1 MTTLPP
7 TEQRN
12 PASLHLDKLP
22 TYELAALFNREDAR
36 AVQAVGDVVPDIA
49 RGIEMISAVL
59 ESGGRWF
66 LVGAGTSGRLALL
79 DAMELEPTFNLPP
92 GLVIPILAGGPA
104 AAVGSTEDVEDDA
117 ERGATDLRDQGLTA
131 QDIVLGVAASGR
143 TPYVLGALGYARSI
157 GAASVALACNPL
169 SAIGAVADL
178 AIEPIPGPEVLTGS
192 TRLKAGTTQK
202 MVLNILSTGVMVR
215 LGKVY
220 SNLMVDVK
228 PTNSKLRRRAVRIVS
243 EVADLDAV
251 YAEQLLAAAGGE
263 VKTAVVMALTGGTAE
278 SARARLA
285 AGRGH
290 VRRALEGAD
299 GTGYAG
305 ETDEMGGA
313 N

>member
-1 MTTLPP
+1 MSILPP

-12 PASLHLDKLP
+12 PASMQLDQMSAL
-22 TYELAALFNREDAR
+22 ELADLFNREDAR
-36 AVQAVGDVVPDIA
+36 AVQAVGAVLPDIA
-49 RGIEMISAVL
+49 RAIEMISAVL

-66 LVGAGTSGRLALL
+66 LIGAGTSGRLALL

-92 GLVIPILAGGPA
+92 GLVIALLAGGPA
-104 AAVGSTEDVEDDA
+104 AAIGSTEDVEDDDR
-117 ERGATDLRDQGLTA
+117 RGAGDLRDRDLTN

-143 TPYVLGALGYARSI
+143 TPYVLGALGYARSV
-157 GAASVALACNPL
+157 GAPTIALACNPL
-169 SAIGAVADL
+169 STIGGVADL

-228 PTNSKLRRRAVRIVS
+228 PTNSKLRRRAVRIIG

-251 YAEQLLAAAGGE
+251 RAEQLLAAADWE
-263 VKTAVVMALTGGTAE
+263 VKTAVVMALAGV
-278 SARARLA
+278 SAPAARTRLDA
-285 AGRGH
+285 VRGH
-290 VRRALEGAD
+290 VRRAL
-299 GTGYAG
+299 
-305 ETDEMGGA
+305 A
-313 N
+313 NDL

>member
-1 MTTLPP
+1 MSLLPP

-12 PASLHLDKLP
+12 PASMQLDQMSA
-22 TYELAALFNREDAR
+22 LALADLFNREDAH
-36 AVQAVGDVVPDIA
+36 AVQAVGAVLPDIA
-49 RGIEMISAVL
+49 RAIEMISAVL

-66 LVGAGTSGRLALL
+66 LIGAGTSGRLALL

-92 GLVIPILAGGPA
+92 GLVVALLAGGPA
-104 AAVGSTEDVEDDA
+104 AALGATEDVEDDDR
-117 ERGATDLRDQGLTA
+117 RGAANLRDQGMTK

-143 TPYVLGALGYARSI
+143 TPYVLGALGYARSV
-157 GAASVALACNPL
+157 GAPTIALACNPL
-169 SAIGAVADL
+169 STIGGVVDL

-228 PTNSKLRRRAVRIVS
+228 PTNSKLRRRAIRIIG

-251 YAEQLLAAAGGE
+251 HAEQLLASADWE
-263 VKTAVVMALTGGTAE
+263 VKTAVVMALAGV
-278 SARARLA
+278 SAAAARERLDVV
-285 AGRGH
+285 RGH
-290 VRRALEGAD
+290 VRRALAAD
-299 GTGYAG
+299 L
-305 ETDEMGGA
+305 
-313 N
+313 